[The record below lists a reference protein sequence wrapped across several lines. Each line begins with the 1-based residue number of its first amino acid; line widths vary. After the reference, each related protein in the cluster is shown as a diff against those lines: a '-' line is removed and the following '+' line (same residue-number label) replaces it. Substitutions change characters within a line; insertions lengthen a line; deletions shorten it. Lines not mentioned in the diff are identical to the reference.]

1 MSISSRWLGGLVELA
16 GMDQGGGP
24 IFSARGADRPQIR
37 ARDAELSGPT
47 AAFHSV
53 SSQGGLNLAGQGT
66 YGHGAGRS

>member
-37 ARDAELSGPT
+37 ARDAELWAPLPLSTPS
-47 AAFHSV
+47 AAKE
-53 SSQGGLNLAGQGT
+53 GLT
-66 YGHGAGRS
+66 